1 MSRNSGFLEVS
12 ASPFEIYESNDLDWE
27 TPKSSHHQ
35 VKRSCSR
42 MEKRDVKIKSWS
54 QLFLTN
60 YSNQL
65 SGQSIKTPMTGKLGS
80 NEPLAPMKHRR
91 SINKSELKPKKL
103 IFKDLEDY
111 ESGIVGLFSPLTLKI
126 NKKIMVR
133 SDDQSTSE
141 TLTKERKQKS
151 KESGRSKVNIQ
162 PPSND
167 KENRCE
173 NQRNKNKDMRKQ
185 LKEHLKTNPN
195 DKSSFKHLR
204 I

>member
-91 SINKSELKPKKL
+91 SINKSELKPKKINFQGSRGL
-103 IFKDLEDY
+103 RVRDRRFILPFDLKNQQ
-111 ESGIVGLFSPLTLKI
+111 ESNGEK
-126 NKKIMVR
+126 
-133 SDDQSTSE
+133 
-141 TLTKERKQKS
+141 
-151 KESGRSKVNIQ
+151 
-162 PPSND
+162 
-167 KENRCE
+167 
-173 NQRNKNKDMRKQ
+173 
-185 LKEHLKTNPN
+185 
-195 DKSSFKHLR
+195 
-204 I
+204 